1 VPPVTDASVR
11 VRVNGKD
18 EALPAAPITV
28 SEFLASKGVR
38 PETVAVELNLTVIAK
53 ADYPKVR
60 LKEGD
65 EIEIVRF
72 VGGGAF

>member
-1 VPPVTDASVR
+1 MR

-18 EALPAAPITV
+18 ELL
-28 SEFLASKGVR
+28 SENLISISDYLASKGVR

-53 ADYPKVR
+53 ADYSKVQ